1 MNRHLLHFSFILFSA
16 VAFAQNITTPDQ
28 LITAMHD
35 RYSAKW
41 YRTLSFEQQSITHKP
56 DGTDSTEIWHETL
69 SLPGRL
75 AIVIGDAKAGNGMLF
90 INNRLSVFRDG
101 KMTDE
106 RDFIHPLLVLGFDVY
121 TQPAST
127 TEQHL
132 KDSHFDMSTMHEE
145 TLNGRPMYVVG
156 AKQGDLM
163 TLQFW
168 IDKERLY
175 FVRLL
180 RPSEKQPGIVQD
192 TRFDDYKQVEGGGW
206 LAEHVELFVKDKLVF
221 EEVYSDIK
229 INPSLPEGVFNA
241 KQFLDHASLPAK

>member
-1 MNRHLLHFSFILFSA
+1 MTRYLLQLSFLIFSA
-16 VAFAQNITTPDQ
+16 AAFAQNISTPAQ

-35 RYSAKW
+35 RYSTKW
-41 YRTLSFEQQSITHKP
+41 YRTVTFEQQSITHKP
-56 DGTDSTEIWHETL
+56 DGTDSTELWHETL

-90 INNRLSVFRDG
+90 LNSRLSVFKEG
-101 KMTDE
+101 KLADE

-121 TQPAST
+121 TQPVNAT
-127 TEQHL
+127 LQQL
-132 KDSHFDMSTMHEE
+132 QDLHFDLATLHEE
-145 TLNGRPMYVVG
+145 TFNGRPTYVAG
-156 AKQGDLM
+156 AKPGDLT

-180 RPSEKQPGIVQD
+180 RPSEKQPGLVQD

-206 LAEHVELFVKDKLVF
+206 IAEHVELFVKDKLVF
-221 EEVYSDIK
+221 EERYSDVK
-229 INPSLPEGVFNA
+229 INPSLPEGVFDP
-241 KQFLDHASLPAK
+241 KQFLAPAAQPAK